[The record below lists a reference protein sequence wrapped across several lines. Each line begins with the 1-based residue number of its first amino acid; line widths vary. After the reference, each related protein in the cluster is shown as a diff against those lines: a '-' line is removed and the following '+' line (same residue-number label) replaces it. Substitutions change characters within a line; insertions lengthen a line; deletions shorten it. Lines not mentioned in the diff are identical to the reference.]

1 MDLMNRIR
9 DYLKTRLSEEASVR
23 ELNRLD
29 DRSLADLG
37 IPRAEIRGVARAAA
51 RRSVLAAADHKALD
65 AAAGTP
71 ALLVARGLS
80 LRAL

>member
-1 MDLMNRIR
+1 MDLVNRMR

-23 ELNRLD
+23 ELDRLD

-37 IPRAEIRGVARAAA
+37 IPRAGIRGVARAAA
-51 RRSVLAAADHKALD
+51 RRSVLAAASHKTLD